1 LEKLEYPDP
10 VALVIFGAG
19 GDLTRRKLVPALYDL
34 YLDDLLPDR
43 FALFGSDARPLSLK
57 DFRQQLREGADEFS
71 RHGKTE
77 TKRWEA
83 FSQCVIDY
91 LVADLTDPDLY
102 RSIAKKLEELN
113 QQWQGSAVHL
123 FYQATPPAVVEGLIE
138 QLGAAGLAQDRAKTR
153 IVLEKPFGWDIES
166 ARALNNKLATAF
178 DEKQIF
184 RIDHFLG
191 KETVQ
196 NILALRFANG
206 IFEPIWDRRYV
217 DHVQINM
224 PEKLGVEHRGAYY
237 EKTGALRDMIENH
250 LMQVMCL
257 IAMDAPVAF
266 EADTIRD
273 KKVEVLR
280 AVRPIPVAQV
290 HEFTARGQYGPGWIE
305 GEKVPGYRQEPGVDP
320 QSDTETYAAV
330 KLFIDNWRWQDVPF
344 YLRTGKRMA
353 QTVSEVSINF
363 RPAPHQAF
371 PSSAIG
377 SYQLNRLVL
386 YIDPE
391 EGIRLRFY
399 AKRPGQG
406 MKLSPVDMQFSYKQ
420 AFKVEPAEAYE
431 TLLAD
436 AMIGDATLFKR
447 RDQTEA
453 SWAVVMPIIEGLS
466 EVTEDFPNYAAGS
479 WGPESAEV
487 LIARE
492 GRAWQMPTPLNDPEV
507 CEPPESRPG
516 GDKA

>member
-1 LEKLEYPDP
+1 MEKLEYSDP

-34 YLDDLLPDR
+34 YLDGGLPDK
-43 FALFGSDARPLSLK
+43 FALIGTDAREMSPK
-57 DFRQQLREGADEFS
+57 DFIKQLRDGTDEFS
-71 RHGKTE
+71 RFGKTE
-77 TKRWEA
+77 TKRWQA
-83 FSQCVIDY
+83 FAQCIRDY
-91 LVADLTDPDLY
+91 LVADLTDRKLY
-102 RSIAKKLEELN
+102 QTVGQKLDELN
-113 QQWQGSAVHL
+113 QQWQGEAVRL
-123 FYQATPPAVVEGLIE
+123 FYQATPPSVVEGLIE
-138 QLGAAGLAQDRAKTR
+138 QLGAAGLAQNRQKSR
-153 IVLEKPFGWDIES
+153 IVLEKPFGWDANS
-166 ARALNNKLATAF
+166 AAELNRKLASVF
-178 DEKQIF
+178 DESQIF

-224 PEKLGVEHRGAYY
+224 PEKLGVEHRGPYY

-280 AVRPIPVAQV
+280 AVRPIEVAQV
-290 HEFTARGQYGPGWIE
+290 HDFTARGQYGPGWIE
-305 GEKVPGYRQEPGVDP
+305 GEQVPGYRQEPGVDP
-320 QSDTETYAAV
+320 QSDIETYAAV

-371 PSSAIG
+371 PPSAIG
-377 SYQLNRLVL
+377 SYQMNRLVL

-420 AFKVEPAEAYE
+420 AFHREPAEAYE

-436 AMIGDATLFKR
+436 AMVGDATLFKR
-447 RDQTEA
+447 RDQVEA
-453 SWAVVMPIIEGLS
+453 SWAVVMPIIEGWS
-466 EVTEDFPNYAAGS
+466 EVTEDFPNYAAGT
-479 WGPESAEV
+479 WGPETGEA
-487 LIARE
+487 LIARD
-492 GRAWQMPTPLNDPEV
+492 GRAWQMPTPLNDPDV
-507 CEPPESRPG
+507 CEPPEARPG
-516 GDKA
+516 GENA